1 MYRPKSQPSILM
13 SPIMSDILESA
24 TVPLS
29 SVALAKEEVVPAG
42 DSPADPHIPGN
53 ACVSRAVFGV
63 PPNTFRIPRN
73 PASIALNAATNYD

>member
-1 MYRPKSQPSILM
+1 MT
-13 SPIMSDILESA
+13 PIIGRVRGGRSA
-24 TVPLS
+24 VIGAPDGGQIRRRQF
-29 SVALAKEEVVPAG
+29 KEEVVPAG